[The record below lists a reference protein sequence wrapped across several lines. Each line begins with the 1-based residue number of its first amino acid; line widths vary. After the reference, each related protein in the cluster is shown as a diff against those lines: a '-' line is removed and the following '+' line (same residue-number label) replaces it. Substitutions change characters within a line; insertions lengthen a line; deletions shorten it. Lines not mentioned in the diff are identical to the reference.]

1 VRYREAMAGVSVEEA
16 LAEACPTCEAKP
28 GDPCTYEH
36 DLFTYSRGPAG
47 RTKQLAHSRGE
58 PLASGVHNARLGIVK
73 ARHLEAW
80 RATNP
85 VHGARPKEP
94 AIPVAEMARR
104 YQAGQSV
111 PVVAAAAR
119 LSTFTTRR
127 RLREAGVRLRPSGS
141 LAEGAPVAETLASD
155 ERIARLYRGG
165 AAEDD
170 IAVMEDVSRTVVRNA
185 LRRQGVELRVAGE
198 GGNGTAEP

>member
-1 VRYREAMAGVSVEEA
+1 MSYREVMAGVSVEEA

-58 PLASGVHNARLGIVK
+58 VLPGVHNARSGIVK
-73 ARHLEAW
+73 ARHLAAW
-80 RATNP
+80 RATDP
-85 VHGARPKEP
+85 VHGSRPKEP
-94 AIPVAEMARR
+94 AIPVAEMVRR

-127 RLREAGVRLRPSGS
+127 RLREAGIRMRPSGP
-141 LAEGAPVAETLASD
+141 LAKGELSPLAAARD

-165 AAEDD
+165 AAEED

-185 LRRQGVELRVAGE
+185 LRRQGVELRVTGE
-198 GGNGTAEP
+198 AGNGTPEP